1 MNVISKGKTNRKSEK
16 GNFMKKVVIV
26 GAVRTA
32 VGTYGGSLTSIP
44 SYELGGMV
52 VKELLKRTGLEA
64 QTVDE
69 VVLGCAYQTSH
80 YLNCA
85 RQALFRAGLPVSTPA
100 YTVDRQCA
108 SGLQAICEGVML
120 IQTGQAEIIITGGAE
135 NMSSLPY
142 LIDRARWGYRL
153 GHGKLYD
160 WFTDASETVGG
171 PEEIFGYCNMGLTAE
186 NLADKYQIGRK
197 QQDSYAYTSHQKA
210 NRAIENGK
218 FWEEIVPIEVRPPKG
233 KAFIF
238 KDDEHPRQD
247 ISVEKLSR
255 LKPAFKTG
263 GTVTAGNS
271 CGLNDAAAALL
282 LMDEKVAAKNGFTPL
297 VVIRD
302 FASAG
307 VDPRFM
313 GLGPVEATRKVLKKS
328 GIPFKDIE
336 LIELNEAFAAQAI
349 ADIIEFKGMGLT
361 SEEII
366 NVNGG
371 GIALGH
377 PIGCTGAR
385 LMTTLIYEMRR
396 RNSRYGLST
405 LCVGGGLGTSVI
417 VEKA

>member
-1 MNVISKGKTNRKSEK
+1 MKNV
-16 GNFMKKVVIV
+16 VVV
-26 GAVRTA
+26 DAVRTA
-32 VGTYGGSLTSIP
+32 VGAYGGSLMSIP

-52 VKELLKRTGLEA
+52 VKELLKRTGLEG
-64 QTVDE
+64 QMVDE
-69 VVLGCAYQTSH
+69 VVFGCAYQTSH

-85 RQALFRAGLPVSTPA
+85 RQALFRAGLSVSIPA

-186 NLADKYQIGRK
+186 NLAERYQIGRK
-197 QQDSYAYTSHQKA
+197 EQDSYACASHQKA
-210 NRAIENGK
+210 NRAIENGL
-218 FWEEIVPIEVRPPKG
+218 FQEEIMPIEVQPTKG
-233 KAFIF
+233 NAFTF

-307 VDPRFM
+307 VDPRYM

-336 LIELNEAFAAQAI
+336 LMELNEAFAAQAI

-385 LMTTLIYEMRR
+385 LMTTLIHEMRR
-396 RNSRYGLST
+396 RNLHYGLST
-405 LCVGGGLGTSVI
+405 LCVGGGLGTAVI

>member
-1 MNVISKGKTNRKSEK
+1 
-16 GNFMKKVVIV
+16 MK
-26 GAVRTA
+26 
-32 VGTYGGSLTSIP
+32 
-44 SYELGGMV
+44 
-52 VKELLKRTGLEA
+52 
-64 QTVDE
+64 
-69 VVLGCAYQTSH
+69 
-80 YLNCA
+80 
-85 RQALFRAGLPVSTPA
+85 
-100 YTVDRQCA
+100 
-108 SGLQAICEGVML
+108 
-120 IQTGQAEIIITGGAE
+120 
-135 NMSSLPY
+135 
-142 LIDRARWGYRL
+142 
-153 GHGKLYD
+153 
-160 WFTDASETVGG
+160 
-171 PEEIFGYCNMGLTAE
+171 
-186 NLADKYQIGRK
+186 
-197 QQDSYAYTSHQKA
+197 
-210 NRAIENGK
+210 
-218 FWEEIVPIEVRPPKG
+218 PP
-233 KAFIF
+233 
-238 KDDEHPRQD
+238 
-247 ISVEKLSR
+247 
-255 LKPAFKTG
+255 FKTG

-282 LMDEKVAAKNGFTPL
+282 LMDEKVAVRNGFTPL
-297 VVIRD
+297 VVIRN

>member
-1 MNVISKGKTNRKSEK
+1 MKNV
-16 GNFMKKVVIV
+16 VVV

-32 VGTYGGSLTSIP
+32 VGTYGGGLMSIP

-52 VKELLKRTGLEA
+52 VKELLKRTGLEG
-64 QTVDE
+64 QMVDE
-69 VVLGCAYQTSH
+69 VVFGCAYQTSH

-85 RQALFRAGLPVSTPA
+85 RQALFRAGLSVSIPA

-186 NLADKYQIGRK
+186 NLAEKYQIGRK
-197 QQDSYAYTSHQKA
+197 EQDSYAYTSHQKA
-210 NRAIENGK
+210 NRAIENGI
-218 FWEEIVPIEVRPPKG
+218 FQEEIMPIEVQPTKG

-238 KDDEHPRQD
+238 KDDEHPRRD
-247 ISVEKLSR
+247 ISMEKLAR

-282 LMDEKVAAKNGFTPL
+282 LMDEKVAARNGFTPL

-307 VDPRFM
+307 VDPRYM
-313 GLGPVEATRKVLKKS
+313 GIGPVEATAKVLKKS
-328 GIPFKDIE
+328 GIPFQDIE

-396 RNSRYGLST
+396 RNLRYGLST
-405 LCVGGGLGTSVI
+405 LCVGGGLGTAVI